1 MEKSTESQSPVST
14 NPPTPV
20 ALQTSGGPSGV
31 VIAAVLILLVLVGI
45 GFYATKPD
53 PESVETTP
61 SATTSDSVTSE
72 MAATPASDDT
82 AQVKVDATTSEA
94 MKTTS
99 YDYSGTLADVT
110 VAQNVTTVTTG
121 GTAGGTS
128 QATFADGKY
137 MLLATFTDLPDPAP
151 GFFYEGWVV
160 RKSPFHF
167 ISTGRVE
174 KQDGIYTNEYLSTTD
189 FTDHARYVLTIE
201 PDDNDP
207 APAEHVV
214 EGDMA
219 KR

>member
-1 MEKSTESQSPVST
+1 MEEPTKSEVPVST
-14 NPPTPV
+14 NPPAPV
-20 ALQTSGGPSGV
+20 ALQPGGRNTGML
-31 VIAAVLILLVLVGI
+31 IASIIILLVLVGI

-53 PESVETTP
+53 PEPVATTP
-61 SATTSDSVTSE
+61 SATTSDSVTTE
-72 MAATPASDDT
+72 MAATPASDDAT
-82 AQVKVDATTSEA
+82 QVAVDATTSAA

-121 GTAGGTS
+121 GTAGGVS
-128 QATFADGKY
+128 QATFADSKY
-137 MLLATFTDLPDPAP
+137 MLLATFTNLPDPAP
-151 GFFYEGWVV
+151 GYFYEGWVV

-174 KQDGIYTNEYLSTTD
+174 KQNGVYTNEYLSTTD